1 MMLLALLFACGVAA
15 AQPVILEHDAQLL
28 ASPSAG
34 ARVVASL
41 KKGATGE
48 LLARKGAW
56 VNVKTQ
62 SGTGWV
68 NSFNVREQSAPAAQG
83 LGNIVAPR
91 RKPVATATIG
101 IRGLEA
107 EDLKNSR
114 IDPQQVKLLDTYA
127 ASAQEAQEA
136 AQASGLSAARVEYF
150 NP

>member
-1 MMLLALLFACGVAA
+1 MLLALLFACGVAA
-15 AQPVILEHDAQLL
+15 AQTVMLEHDAQLL

-41 KKGATGE
+41 KKGTTGE

-62 SGTGWV
+62 AGTGWV
-68 NSFNVREQSAPAAQG
+68 NSFNVREQAASGAPA

-91 RKPVATATIG
+91 RKTVTTATIG

-107 EDLKNSR
+107 EDLKSAR

-127 ASAQEAQEA
+127 ASPQEAQEA
-136 AQASGLSAARVEYF
+136 AQATGLSAARVEYF
-150 NP
+150 KP